1 MNKEKIA
8 VLTDS
13 GSDIEKSY
21 SDNLFVLPLTI
32 HIDGNTYIDGVDITL
47 DEVLQK
53 LDTSK
58 ITTSLPKPEV
68 IIETLD
74 KIKSFGY
81 THVIISTISSGLSGT
96 YNVIRILAE
105 DYQGLIIGLIDTKNI
120 SKGSGYTAYNA
131 LELINNGESFN
142 EIMKTL
148 ESSLDDQKVF
158 FTIESIEYLRRG
170 GRIGLVAGTVAS
182 ILHIKPIISCN
193 DKGVYYTVKKTRG
206 YQKAIRQLIE
216 IAHEFA
222 SEANTY
228 DITILVASKADE
240 KIEAFIEEIKALFN
254 NTRKFEIRSITP
266 ALAIHTGPEAF
277 GVVVRKLVK

>member
-1 MNKEKIA
+1 MNIEKIA

-13 GSDIEKSY
+13 GSDIDKTY
-21 SDNLFVLPLTI
+21 ADNLFVLPLTI
-32 HIDGNTYIDGVDITL
+32 HIDEQTYIDGVDITL

-58 ITTSLPKPEV
+58 VTTSLPKPEV
-68 IIETLD
+68 IIESLD
-74 KIKSFGY
+74 KIKSLGY
-81 THVIISTISSGLSGT
+81 THVVINTISSGLSGT
-96 YNVIRILAE
+96 YNVIRMLKE
-105 DYQGLIIGLIDTKNI
+105 DYEGLTIGLIDTKNI
-120 SKGSGYTAYNA
+120 SKGSGYTTYKA
-131 LELINNGESFN
+131 LELIKVGKSFN
-142 EIMKTL
+142 EIIVTL
-148 ESSLDDQKVF
+148 ESTLDDQKVF
-158 FTIESIEYLRRG
+158 FTIGTIEYLRRG

-216 IAHEFA
+216 IAYEFA

-228 DITILVASKADE
+228 DITILAAKADE
-240 KIEAFIEEIKALFN
+240 KIEIYVEEVKALFT
-254 NTRKFEIRSITP
+254 NTRNFEIRLITP

-277 GVVVRKLVK
+277 GVVVRKLV